1 MMVGSL
7 NYILLKKIYSNNLH
21 KISSTIPT
29 LSRQVE
35 LSQDSI
41 KASLLD
47 LVDNGTVIESND
59 HHFHLTELGRKT
71 FTVIMT
77 GGTFDIIHTGHIF
90 TFKQARMLGDVL
102 VIVIATDK
110 TVQKFKQHPPTN
122 SQKERAELVRHLRE
136 VDAAIEGSE
145 TDFFETVVSIQ
156 PDIIALG
163 YDQKHNEKDLYKKLN
178 ERGFSHVKIIRLKEH
193 VFGKSTSKIV
203 QDIIKHNY
211 REEN

>member
-1 MMVGSL
+1 MIGSL
-7 NYILLKKIYSNNLH
+7 DYILLKKIYSNNLH
-21 KISSTIPT
+21 KIFSTIPT
-29 LSRQVE
+29 LSRQIE
-35 LSQDSI
+35 LSQDFVKS
-41 KASLLD
+41 SLLD
-47 LVDNGTVIESND
+47 MVNTGTVIENND
-59 HHFHLTELGRKT
+59 HQFHLTELGRKK
-71 FTVIMT
+71 FTVVMT

-90 TFKQARMLGDVL
+90 TFEQARMLGDVL

-122 SQKERAELVRHLRE
+122 SQLDRVRLVRHLRE
-136 VDAAIEGSE
+136 VNAAVEGSE
-145 TDFFETVVSIQ
+145 TDLFETVGSIQ

-163 YDQKHNEKDLYKKLN
+163 YDQKHDEKDLYKKLN
-178 ERGFSHVKIIRLKEH
+178 ERGFSHVKIVRLKEH

>member
-7 NYILLKKIYSNNLH
+7 NHILLKKIYSNNLH
-21 KISSTIPT
+21 KLFSTNPT

-35 LSQDSI
+35 LSQDII

-47 LVDNGTVIESND
+47 MVDNDIVIESDD
-59 HHFHLTELGRKT
+59 HHFHLTEFGRKK
-71 FTVIMT
+71 FSVVMT

-90 TFKQARMLGDVL
+90 TFEQARMLGDVL

-122 SQKERAELVRHLRE
+122 SQKDRVELIRHLRE

-145 TDFFETVVSIQ
+145 TDFFETIDTIQ

-163 YDQKHNEKDLYKKLN
+163 YDQKHDEKDLYKKLN
-178 ERGFSHVKIIRLKEH
+178 ERGFSHVKIVRLKEH

-203 QDIIKHNY
+203 QDIIKHSY
-211 REEN
+211 REDN

>member
-1 MMVGSL
+1 MMVGTL
-7 NYILLKKIYSNNLH
+7 DYILLKKIYSNNLH
-21 KISSTIPT
+21 KIVSTIST

-35 LSQDSI
+35 LSQDTI
-41 KASLLD
+41 KASLLNM
-47 LVDNGTVIESND
+47 VDNGSITESSG
-59 HHFHLTELGRKT
+59 HHFHLTELGRKKI
-71 FTVIMT
+71 TVIMT

-90 TFKQARMLGDVL
+90 TFEQARMLADVL

-110 TVQKFKQHPPTN
+110 TVQKFKQHLPTN
-122 SQKERAELVRHLRE
+122 SQKDRAELVRHLRE

-145 TDFFETVVSIQ
+145 TDFFETVESIH

-163 YDQKHNEKDLYKKLN
+163 YDQKHNEKDLYKKLH

-211 REEN
+211 RDEN

>member
-1 MMVGSL
+1 MMVESL

-21 KISSTIPT
+21 KIFSTIPT

-35 LSQDSI
+35 LSQDNI
-41 KASLLD
+41 KAYLLNM
-47 LVDNGTVIESND
+47 VDNGTVIESNN
-59 HHFHLTELGRKT
+59 HHFHLTELGRKKI
-71 FTVIMT
+71 TVIMT

-90 TFKQARMLGDVL
+90 TLEQARMLGDVL

-110 TVQKFKQHPPTN
+110 TVQKLKKHLPTN
-122 SQKERAELVRHLRE
+122 SQKDRVELVRHLRE
-136 VDAAIEGSE
+136 VDVAIEGSE
-145 TDFFETVVSIQ
+145 TDFFETVESIQ
-156 PDIIALG
+156 PDVIALG
-163 YDQKHNEKDLYKKLN
+163 FDQKHDEKDLYKKLN

>member
-1 MMVGSL
+1 MVGTL
-7 NYILLKKIYSNNLH
+7 DYILLKKIYSNNLH
-21 KISSTIPT
+21 KISSTILT

-35 LSQDSI
+35 LSQDAI

-47 LVDNGTVIESND
+47 MVDNDTITESTD
-59 HHFHLTELGRKT
+59 HHFHLTELGRKKI
-71 FTVIMT
+71 TVVMT

-90 TFKQARMLGDVL
+90 TFEQARMLGDVL

-110 TVQKFKQHPPTN
+110 TVQKFKQHLPTN
-122 SQKERAELVRHLRE
+122 SQKDRAELIRHLRE

-145 TDFFETVVSIQ
+145 TDLFETVESIQ

-163 YDQKHNEKDLYKKLN
+163 YDQKHDEKDLYKKLN

-211 REEN
+211 RDEN

>member
-1 MMVGSL
+1 MVGSL
-7 NYILLKKIYSNNLH
+7 NHILLKKIYSNNLH
-21 KISSTIPT
+21 KLFSTIPT
-29 LSRQVE
+29 LSRQME
-35 LSQDSI
+35 LSQDII

-47 LVDNGTVIESND
+47 MVDNGIVIENSD
-59 HHFHLTELGRKT
+59 HHFHLTELGRKKIT
-71 FTVIMT
+71 IVMT

-90 TFKQARMLGDVL
+90 TFEQARMLGDML

-122 SQKERAELVRHLRE
+122 SQKDRVELIRHLRE

-145 TDFFETVVSIQ
+145 TDFLETIDAIK

-163 YDQKHNEKDLYKKLN
+163 YDQKHDEKDLYKKLN
-178 ERGFSHVKIIRLKEH
+178 ERGFSHVKIVRLKEH

-203 QDIIKHNY
+203 QDIIKHSY
-211 REEN
+211 RE

>member
-1 MMVGSL
+1 MVGTL
-7 NYILLKKIYSNNLH
+7 DYILLKKIYSNNLH
-21 KISSTIPT
+21 KISSTILT

-35 LSQDSI
+35 LSKDTT
-41 KASLLD
+41 KASLLNM
-47 LVDNGTVIESND
+47 VDNGSITESTD
-59 HHFHLTELGRKT
+59 HHFHLTELGRKKI
-71 FTVIMT
+71 TVIMT

-90 TFKQARMLGDVL
+90 TFEQARMLGDVL

-110 TVQKFKQHPPTN
+110 TVQKFKQHLPTN
-122 SQKERAELVRHLRE
+122 SQNDRAELIRHLRE

-145 TDFFETVVSIQ
+145 TDLFETVESIQ

-163 YDQKHNEKDLYKKLN
+163 HDQKHDEKDLYKKLN
-178 ERGFSHVKIIRLKEH
+178 ERGFSHVKIIRLKEN

-211 REEN
+211 RNEN

>member
-1 MMVGSL
+1 MVGTL
-7 NYILLKKIYSNNLH
+7 DYILLKKIYSNNLH
-21 KISSTIPT
+21 KISSTILT

-35 LSQDSI
+35 LSKDTT
-41 KASLLD
+41 KASLLNM
-47 LVDNGTVIESND
+47 VDNGSITESTD
-59 HHFHLTELGRKT
+59 HHFHLTELGRKKI
-71 FTVIMT
+71 TVIMT

-90 TFKQARMLGDVL
+90 TFEQARMLGDVL

-110 TVQKFKQHPPTN
+110 TVQKFKQHLPTN
-122 SQKERAELVRHLRE
+122 SQNDRAELIRHLRE

-145 TDFFETVVSIQ
+145 TDLFETVESIQ

-163 YDQKHNEKDLYKKLN
+163 HDQKHDEKDLYKKLN

-211 REEN
+211 RDEN

>member
-1 MMVGSL
+1 MVGSL
-7 NYILLKKIYSNNLH
+7 DYILLKKIYSNNLH
-21 KISSTIPT
+21 KIFSTIPT
-29 LSRQVE
+29 LSRQIE
-35 LSQDSI
+35 LSQDFVKS
-41 KASLLD
+41 SLLD
-47 LVDNGTVIESND
+47 MVNTGTVIENND
-59 HHFHLTELGRKT
+59 HQFHLTELGRKK
-71 FTVIMT
+71 FTVVMT

-90 TFKQARMLGDVL
+90 TLEQARMLGDVL

-122 SQKERAELVRHLRE
+122 SQLDRVRLVRHLRE
-136 VDAAIEGSE
+136 VNAAVEGSE
-145 TDFFETVVSIQ
+145 TDLFETVGSIQ

-163 YDQKHNEKDLYKKLN
+163 YDQKHDEKDLYKKLN
-178 ERGFSHVKIIRLKEH
+178 ERGFSHVKIVRLKEH

>member
-1 MMVGSL
+1 MVGSL
-7 NYILLKKIYSNNLH
+7 NHILLKKIYSNNLH
-21 KISSTIPT
+21 KLFSTIPT
-29 LSRQVE
+29 LSRQME
-35 LSQDSI
+35 LSQDII

-47 LVDNGTVIESND
+47 MVDNGIVIESND
-59 HHFHLTELGRKT
+59 HHFHLTELGRKKIT
-71 FTVIMT
+71 IVMT

-90 TFKQARMLGDVL
+90 TFEQARMLGDML

-122 SQKERAELVRHLRE
+122 SQKDRVELIRHLRE

-145 TDFFETVVSIQ
+145 TDFLETIDAIQ

-163 YDQKHNEKDLYKKLN
+163 YDQKHDEKDLYKKLN
-178 ERGFSHVKIIRLKEH
+178 ERGFSHVKIVRLKEH

-203 QDIIKHNY
+203 QDIIKHSY
-211 REEN
+211 RE